1 MKNIT
6 LRPIVTDRYQLS
18 TSLRVQGS
26 QGLDFDE
33 VSRILKST
41 PSSAMKKGTASRIGK
56 VYETDTWILASEVPD
71 DKPLDRH
78 VRWFMRRCLDVE
90 ALKVL
95 RNLEGVEDVDLFC
108 AVSVN
113 STACRL
119 HLPADVLASLQSMGL
134 DLELSLVF
142 GSAEDDA
149 ETVDLQAEEGADRV
163 VQAEVKERA
172 SAALRG
178 LPEASLQT
186 SVLEALSLFPKGD
199 LATASTGLEERVEI
213 VLQTIMTE
221 GGSLDSKLQ
230 ELGETL
236 RGSVGKILTR
246 RGADSLL
253 VESRFETN
261 CEWASTRLSHRSLD
275 LPISLHCPIS
285 IEVAL
290 A

>member
-6 LRPIVTDRYQLS
+6 LRPIVSDRYKLS

-33 VSRILKST
+33 VSRILKNA
-41 PSSAMKKGTASRIGK
+41 PSSVMKKGTASRIGK
-56 VYETDTWILASEVPD
+56 VYETDTWVLASPVPED
-71 DKPLDRH
+71 RPLDRH
-78 VRWFMRRCLDVE
+78 LRWFMRKCLDVE

-95 RNLEGVEDVDLFC
+95 RNLEGVEEVDLFC
-108 AVSVN
+108 AVSLN
-113 STACRL
+113 SAACRL

-134 DLELSLVF
+134 DLELSLDF
-142 GSAEDDA
+142 GSAEDDT
-149 ETVDLQAEEGADRV
+149 ETVDFQAEEGADL

-186 SVLEALSLFPKGD
+186 SVLEALSLFPNED
-199 LATASTGLEERVEI
+199 QATLSSGLEERVEI
-213 VLQTIMTE
+213 VLQTVMTE
-221 GGSLDSKLQ
+221 EGSLDSKLQ
-230 ELGETL
+230 ELGEAL

-261 CEWASTRLSHRSLD
+261 CEWGSTRLSHRSLD